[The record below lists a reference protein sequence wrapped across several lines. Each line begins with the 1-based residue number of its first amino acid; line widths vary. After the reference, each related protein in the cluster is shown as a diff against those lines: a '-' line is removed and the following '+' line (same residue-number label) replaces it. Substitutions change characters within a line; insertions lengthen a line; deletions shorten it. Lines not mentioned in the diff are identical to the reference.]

1 MSRILKV
8 SNGDYRLQVKSG
20 GSIVLDTQSASG
32 TVKVIGNLDVQGTL
46 TFIESTNTQIS
57 DTILQLNYGQNGS
70 GVGNGS
76 GAQVAGIEIERGT
89 LPASQFLFN
98 ETVSHYD
105 STTTLNP
112 TGTWQ
117 LTTNAGI
124 LGGLQVRTIVAD
136 GLGDLVF
143 DLQNG
148 TKLLAVANSTNY
160 YLRCI
165 NDNNI
170 PTVKWVRNYIA
181 SNWDPGAP
189 GTQGTSIVS
198 TVQYPTTVLLSA
210 ASTSMQASS
219 TSIIFQVNQNTIAN
233 ITAAGFATGN
243 IVFAGN
249 ATPNQI
255 TTSASSGNLTLTAD
269 NKNVEING
277 YLNLDNQ
284 ASDPTYGATV
294 SKIYAK
300 STIGP
305 GRTGIYFNNNAN
317 QTSDEL
323 VSRNRAVLLSIL
335 L

>member
-8 SNGDYRLQVKSG
+8 SNGDYRLQVKTG
-20 GSIVLDTQSASG
+20 GNIVLDTQSTSG
-32 TVKVIGNLDVQGTL
+32 TVKVIGNLDVLGTF
-46 TFIESTNTQIS
+46 TYIESTDTRIK
-57 DTILQLNYGQNGS
+57 DTIIQLNYGQNGA

-76 GAQVAGIEIERGT
+76 GPQVSGIEIDRGS
-89 LPASQFLFN
+89 LPHSQFLFD
-98 ETVSHYD
+98 ETLLHYD
-105 STTTLNP
+105 STTSLNP
-112 TGTWQ
+112 IGTWK
-117 LTTNAGI
+117 LTTDAGI
-124 LGGLQVRTIVAD
+124 LGGIQVRSIVGD

-143 DLQNG
+143 DLQSGN
-148 TKLLAVANSTNY
+148 KLLTVANTTNY

-181 SNWDPGAP
+181 SNWDPNNP
-189 GTQGTSIVS
+189 GNQGTSIVS
-198 TVQYPTTVLLSA
+198 TVQYPTTVLLSSA
-210 ASTSMQASS
+210 NTSMQAGAS
-219 TSIIFQVNQNTIAN
+219 TIVFQISQNTIA
-233 ITAAGFATGN
+233 TVSASGLTTGN
-243 IVFAGN
+243 VQLGGN
-249 ATPNQI
+249 STPNQI

-284 ASDPTYGATV
+284 ASDPTFGAAV

-300 STIGP
+300 STVGP